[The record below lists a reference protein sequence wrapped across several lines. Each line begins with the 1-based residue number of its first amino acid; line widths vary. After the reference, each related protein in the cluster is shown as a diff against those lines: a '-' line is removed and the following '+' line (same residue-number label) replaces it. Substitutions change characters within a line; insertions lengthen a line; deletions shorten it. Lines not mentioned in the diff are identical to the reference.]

1 MSAPALTRFAA
12 AITCA
17 VMLSSC
23 ASAPAP
29 PPPQLPPPAQPQT
42 PPATPQTPEVAQQ
55 NPTRT
60 PPELGPPKTLLVPPV
75 VERTLPNGLRLL
87 IIEHHELPVADLIL
101 VVRTGSE
108 ADPRGREGLA
118 TLTASMLDEGTTSRT
133 ALQIADRIAFLGI
146 QLGTG
151 GGWDATRVSLHSP
164 TAQLDSAL
172 ALMADVVL
180 HPSFPEKELERLR
193 RERLTSLLQQKDFG
207 PALADLAFSHIV
219 FGEQHP
225 YGRPQLG
232 NEKTVRDIARADIR
246 QFYTTHYRPNNSA
259 LVIVGDVRPDDIQ
272 HRVERLFGSWPR
284 GNVPSTRFTK
294 PAAATQP
301 TIYLIDKPGAAQSSF
316 RLGTVGVERATQDYF
331 PILVMNTILG
341 ASFTSRLNQNLRET
355 KGYTYGARS
364 GFDMRRAAGPFT
376 AQAEIVT
383 AKSDS
388 ALIEFLKEL
397 RGIHQSVPAA
407 ELDKA
412 KNYLQLQLPSQF
424 ESTND
429 IAAVLVPIA
438 LHDLPLDYFAS
449 FSQRIAAVS
458 AADVERVAQQ
468 YVRPDRMHI
477 VILGDLTTIEQSI
490 RALGIGK
497 VERRDLSGRPIVP

>member
-1 MSAPALTRFAA
+1 MRAD
-12 AITCA
+12 
-17 VMLSSC
+17 
-23 ASAPAP
+23 
-29 PPPQLPPPAQPQT
+29 
-42 PPATPQTPEVAQQ
+42 TPQSPQ
-55 NPTRT
+55 NPNRTR
-60 PPELGPPKTLLVPPV
+60 PELGPPRPLTVPAV
-75 VERTLPNGLRLL
+75 IERTLPNGLRLL
-87 IIEHHELPVADLIL
+87 IVEHHELPVADLIL

-118 TLTASMLDEGTTSRT
+118 TLTAAMLDEGTTSRN
-133 ALQIADRIAFLGI
+133 ALQIADQVAYLGI

-151 GGWDATRVSLHSP
+151 GGWDATRVTLHSP
-164 TAQLDSAL
+164 IAQLDSAL

-180 HPSFPEKELERLR
+180 HPSFPDQELERLR
-193 RERLTSLLQQKDFG
+193 QERLTTLLQRKDIG
-207 PALADLAFSHIV
+207 PVLADLAFSHIV

-225 YGRPQLG
+225 YGRPQIG
-232 NEKTVRDIARADIR
+232 NEKTTRDIKRDDVR
-246 QFYTTHYRPNNSA
+246 RFYTTHYRPNNGV
-259 LVIVGDVRPDDIQ
+259 LVIVGDVRPDEIQ
-272 HRVERLFGSWPR
+272 RRVERLFGSWQR
-284 GNVPSTRFTK
+284 GAVPPTRFTTPP
-294 PAAATQP
+294 PAAQP
-301 TIYLIDKPGAAQSSF
+301 TIYLIDKPGSAQSSF

-376 AQAEIVT
+376 ASAEIVT

-388 ALIEFLKEL
+388 ALLEFLKEL
-397 RGIHQSVPAA
+397 RAIHQPVPAD

-424 ESTND
+424 ESTGD
-429 IAAVLVPIA
+429 IATMLVPIA
-438 LHDLPLDYFAS
+438 LYHLPLDYFAS
-449 FSQRIAAVS
+449 FSQRIAAVT
-458 AADVERVAQQ
+458 AADVQRAAQQ

-497 VERRDLSGRPIVP
+497 VERRDLTGRPIVP